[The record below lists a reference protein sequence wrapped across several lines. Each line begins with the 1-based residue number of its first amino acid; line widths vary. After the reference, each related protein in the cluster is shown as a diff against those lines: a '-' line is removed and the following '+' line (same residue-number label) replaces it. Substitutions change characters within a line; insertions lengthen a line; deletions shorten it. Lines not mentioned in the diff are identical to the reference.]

1 MLMKKLFTLS
11 MVLLLAM
18 QVAAQKFEFKY
29 NGEVLADGA
38 TLTINA
44 ETDMFGELAC
54 ETNPSSGSAEGL
66 VVAGKNGAYI
76 SGSAHL
82 AILEHTFKAKT
93 VQWCMGG
100 LCEPMKSVTELDKT
114 FADAAVPVMFDAFT
128 IRQEGYLLAQLDV
141 TVGGESQTL
150 FIEFSNGQHAGV
162 GQVTVGDG
170 SADVYDMNGR
180 QVMMDAH
187 AADQQTLKPGLY
199 VVKNGSKARKLIVK

>member
-1 MLMKKLFTLS
+1 MKKIFTLS

-29 NGEVLADGA
+29 NGEVLADGS

-66 VVAGKNGAYI
+66 VIAGKDGAYI
-76 SGSAHL
+76 SGSAHM

-100 LCEPMKSVTELDKT
+100 SCELMKTVTELAKT
-114 FADAAVPVMFDAFT
+114 VRDVSVPVMFDAFT

-141 TVGGESQTL
+141 TVGDDSQTL
-150 FIEFSNGQHAGV
+150 YIEFSNDQHAGI
-162 GQVTVGDG
+162 GSMIATEG
-170 SADVYDMNGR
+170 SADVYDLNGR
-180 QVMMDAH
+180 RVLTNAN
-187 AADQQTLKPGLY
+187 AAERQMLKPGLY
-199 VVKNGSKARKLIVK
+199 VVKSGDKTRKLIVK

>member
-1 MLMKKLFTLS
+1 MKKIFTLS

-29 NGEVLADGA
+29 NGEVLADGS

-54 ETNPSSGSAEGL
+54 ETNPSSGSDEGL
-66 VVAGKNGAYI
+66 VVAGKDGAYI
-76 SGSAHL
+76 SGSAHM

-100 LCEPMKSVTELDKT
+100 SCELMKTVNELDKT
-114 FADAAVPVMFDAFT
+114 FSGTSVPVMFDAFT

-141 TVGGESQTL
+141 TVGDESQTL
-150 FIEFSNGQHAGV
+150 YIEFSNGQHAGI
-162 GQVTVGDG
+162 GSMTANED
-170 SADVYDMNGR
+170 SADVYDLNGR
-180 QVMMDAH
+180 QVMMKAN
-187 AADQQTLKPGLY
+187 AAERQMLKPGLY
-199 VVKNGSKARKLIVK
+199 VVKSGDKTRKVIVK

>member
-1 MLMKKLFTLS
+1 MKKIFTLS

-29 NGEVLADGA
+29 NGEVLADGS

-66 VVAGKNGAYI
+66 VIAGKDGAYI
-76 SGSAHL
+76 SGSAHM

-100 LCEPMKSVTELDKT
+100 SCELMKTVTELDKT
-114 FADAAVPVMFDAFT
+114 FSDVSVPVMFDAFT

-141 TVGGESQTL
+141 TVGDDSQTL
-150 FIEFSNGQHAGV
+150 YIEFSNDQHAGI
-162 GQVTVGDG
+162 GSMIATEG
-170 SADVYDMNGR
+170 SADVYDLNGR
-180 QVMMDAH
+180 RVLTNAN
-187 AADQQTLKPGLY
+187 AAERQMLKPGLY
-199 VVKNGSKARKLIVK
+199 VVKSGDKTRKLIVK

>member
-1 MLMKKLFTLS
+1 MKKIFTLS

-29 NGEVLADGA
+29 NGEVLADGS

-66 VVAGKNGAYI
+66 VIAGKDGAYI
-76 SGSAHL
+76 SGSAHM

-93 VQWCMGG
+93 VQWCMGES
-100 LCEPMKSVTELDKT
+100 CEPMKTVTELDKT
-114 FADAAVPVMFDAFT
+114 FSGTSVPVIFDAFT

-141 TVGGESQTL
+141 TVGDESQTL
-150 FIEFSNGQHAGV
+150 YIEFSNGQHAGI
-162 GQVTVGDG
+162 GSMTANEG
-170 SADVYDMNGR
+170 SADVYDLNGR
-180 QVMMDAH
+180 QVMMNAN
-187 AADQQTLKPGLY
+187 AAERQMLKPGLY
-199 VVKNGSKARKLIVK
+199 VVKSGDKTRKLMVK